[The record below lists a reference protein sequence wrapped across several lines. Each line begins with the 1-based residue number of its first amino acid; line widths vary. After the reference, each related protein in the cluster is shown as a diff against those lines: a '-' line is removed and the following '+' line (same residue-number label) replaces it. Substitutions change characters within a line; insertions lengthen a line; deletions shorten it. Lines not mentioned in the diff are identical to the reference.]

1 MKVEIERVGMAIHVS
16 GKVHFKPKTIMRQRI
31 SLYNDKSIHQDDV
44 TIINNICT
52 QHPNTSIY

>member
-1 MKVEIERVGMAIHVS
+1 MEIKRVGMATYVS

-31 SLYNDKSIHQDDV
+31 SLYNDKSIHQEDI

-52 QHPNTSIY
+52 QHPNT